1 MWQRCKEAS
10 VGTQGAHSC
19 TFQPS
24 NASAIAVLLNVT
36 RPHRLPGLS
45 YFQEPFWLHQAGQ
58 SQRQH
63 SPSPYSVPG
72 HRVPG

>member
-1 MWQRCKEAS
+1 MWQRCEEAS

-36 RPHRLPGLS
+36 RPHGLPGLT

-63 SPSPYSVPG
+63 GPG
-72 HRVPG
+72 PCSAAGYMVLG